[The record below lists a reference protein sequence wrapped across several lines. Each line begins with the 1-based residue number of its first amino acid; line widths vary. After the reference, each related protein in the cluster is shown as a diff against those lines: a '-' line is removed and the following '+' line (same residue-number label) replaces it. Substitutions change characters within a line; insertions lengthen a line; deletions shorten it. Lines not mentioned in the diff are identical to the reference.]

1 MGILY
6 VPLQNT
12 YILLWYIHSLNGSEF
27 FDEIEFY
34 PVFIAFAKYETLY
47 LISKATDLIFT
58 VL

>member
-12 YILLWYIHSLNGSEF
+12 YILLWYIRSLNGSEF

-34 PVFIAFAKYETLY
+34 PVFIAVVDKCWLNMELY
-47 LISKATDLIFT
+47 S
-58 VL
+58 

>member
-1 MGILY
+1 MGIQY

-34 PVFIAFAKYETLY
+34 PVFIAVVDQCSPNMKLY
-47 LISKATDLIFT
+47 T
-58 VL
+58 